1 MKLSGLT
8 ARRRRSISA
17 LSLSVVGALA
27 VTGAVV
33 YPGVRTA
40 DVDLNDGG
48 VWVTNNAQGKVGHLN
63 YPSRT
68 LDGGFVANS
77 NSFDVHQNAAT
88 VFTENRDVGAL
99 NRVDTASV
107 TTGEEQALPEYDDVL
122 LGSRYA
128 VTVQS
133 SDGTVWVGDTT
144 ALASL
149 TTEDATPLVEGAP
162 GTVAAIGPDDTVAV
176 ADPQAH
182 TLTTFVLE
190 DGAYAEP
197 ETTTAPEITGELQVA
212 VVGRHAVVL
221 TGSGDL
227 VTADGDVR
235 ALPDATDAVL
245 QASSADSDLVAVA
258 TPSALLEVPLDGGGP
273 TSTATASSGGPIAP
287 VQLNGCVH
295 AAWTGSA
302 EYVRQCRNDADDDTS
317 AIPSLGARSDLVFR
331 TNRDVVILNDLAGGN
346 VWLVQQDM
354 VLVDNWDEIIPPPE
368 ESDEEDQESADENPL
383 NTLPDRTGENR
394 PPVAEDDS
402 FGVRPGRTTLLPVLD
417 NDSDPDGDVLTVT
430 PQGDDPPVGT
440 VQPVY
445 DSTGLQ
451 IVVPGDAVPGRHTF
465 DYRIDDGRG
474 GTDTASVQLDVRS
487 DSANEE
493 PSPKRATRLT
503 VEQGATITANILSD
517 WEDPDG
523 DDLFLRSATIGT
535 EGDQVRTR
543 DDGQLT
549 YRDAGGTLGQK
560 EITVQVSDGR
570 DTAEGTVLLD
580 VQPTGNVPP
589 VANSDHIT
597 VVAGQDVVVA
607 PLKNDLDP
615 SGRGLRLTQV
625 TPLETATVTP
635 DYELGTF
642 TFSSTTPGTV
652 YVPYVVANGPATAE
666 ALVRVDVT
674 PEGGAP
680 GDPIAVRDVAL
691 LPTGGQ
697 TLVDALANDTDPGGG
712 VLVVQSVEL
721 PPNSELNVAVLE
733 HNVLRVT
740 DARGLRNPT
749 AFTYTV
755 SNGTSSS
762 TGQVSVLPLPA
773 PEKLEPPRA
782 AADDV
787 TVRAGDVATVNV
799 LENDVHPNNAELT
812 LAPELVELPS
822 EGSGLIAVSGDSIR
836 FKAGTAAGTFHAVY
850 AVLGPDGQTDSA
862 QVTFRV
868 KPATAENNARP
879 TPRALEARAIAG
891 NPTRI
896 VIPLD
901 GIDPDGDSVSLAGIE
916 QAPTKGTAVVGAT
929 FIEYTAASDVT
940 GQDAFSYVVEDRYGA
955 RSTATILVG
964 IAPPSASNQP
974 PVAVD
979 DAIAVQPGRRV
990 SVDVLKNDSDP
1001 DGDPLSV
1008 TLEGLDLP
1016 AALQAEIIDGKLFF
1030 DAPSEPLTTAVPY
1043 LVSDGRGGDVVGTVR
1058 IEVSPTA
1065 RQLAPVAFDDRV
1077 SFADTRGRTAVD
1089 VPVLDNDV
1097 DPDGA
1102 FDELVISF
1110 PENTEGVA
1118 AVDGG
1123 LVNVA
1128 LQPTAQLIPYQVTD
1142 PDGLSSVAFIRVP
1155 GLADQRPALRDT
1167 EPLEVQSGD
1176 ELLLELADL
1185 VVVREGRTAAITED
1199 SRVSAIASDGGALV
1213 RGVSTLAFTSATDY
1227 SGAASVTFEVT
1238 DGTSADDPEG
1248 LTSVLTVG
1256 IRVLPD
1262 PDRNTP
1268 PTLTSGGL
1276 EVEQEGSGRL
1286 DLAGLAADED
1296 PQDRDALAFSIVGDA
1311 PAGLSARLDGSVLE
1325 VGSAGAPAGTR
1336 AVLRVAVEDPRG
1348 GRAEAIV
1355 DVVVVS
1361 SRLPL
1366 AVAGDDVLGDA
1377 EQGETVMVPVLAND
1391 TNPFPDTPLQ
1401 LLSADVETGTGSA
1414 SVVGSEVS
1422 VTPSEDFVGTM
1433 VVRYR
1438 VGDRTGAADRQVDGR
1453 IRLTVRG
1460 RPDAPTAPFVVEV
1473 RNRTVVLEW
1482 DPPAANGTPITGY
1495 TVQGTNGFSQSCPST
1510 TCTLTPLTNN
1520 VEYTFTVTATNEV
1533 GESDPSAAS
1542 PVARPDEKPSTPGA
1556 PTLTFGDGSLAVQW
1570 AVPPTEGSPVESYDL
1585 EISPAP
1591 PGGGAL
1597 RAGVQGTSLE
1607 WTGLA
1612 NGTPYQVRVRAY
1624 NRAPDPSEYSA
1635 YSAAEIPAGAPAAPA
1650 APASALGSRGG
1661 EANSVLNVSWAA
1673 PDSNGAEIQGYTLTT
1688 LQNGSAV
1695 TSTELSG
1702 SQTSSPVTVANSEA
1716 PYSFTV
1722 TARNKAGVSA
1732 ASAASAPRQASG
1744 APGAVPALTATEG
1757 DRSIRVGFGEAA
1769 RNGARPEQLAYE
1781 YNLGGGWRSVP
1792 GDRVI
1797 RDGVSNGTTYRVT
1810 MRAVNTADGQA
1821 LPGPESQSGA
1831 VVPYGAPNAPGV
1843 QAQANGMSVRFTV
1856 TAPSSN
1862 GREITG
1868 FDYTT
1873 SDGQAG
1879 SFGPAGGS
1887 IDKGDTADTSWSI
1900 RVTTRD
1906 SAGQRSA
1913 EATAQARTAPTTMD
1927 IGKGPQ
1933 NPAITSEDTYW
1944 EMFRVNNFPAG
1955 RHRVSCYAD
1964 QTLGGTTAYESGFDD
1979 FPVSGTFQ
1987 SRVCYGKFDPK
1998 STTPGYL
2005 KVIVDGVGEFR
2016 ADGGW
2021 DF

>member
-1 MKLSGLT
+1 M
-8 ARRRRSISA
+8 SA
-17 LSLSVVGALA
+17 VSLA
-27 VTGAVV
+27 VAGAVAITGAVV
-33 YPGVRTA
+33 YPGIRTA

-48 VWVTNNAQGKVGHLN
+48 VWVTNASQGLVGHLN

-68 LDGGFVANS
+68 LDGGFAANS
-77 NSFDVHQNAAT
+77 NSFDVHQNPAA

-107 TTGEEQALPEYDDVL
+107 TTGEEQVLPDHDDVL
-122 LGSRYA
+122 LGNRY
-128 VTVQS
+128 VITVRS
-133 SDGTVWVGDTT
+133 VDGTVWLGDTT
-144 ALASL
+144 DLASL

-162 GTVAAIGPDDTVAV
+162 GIVAGIGPDDTVAV
-176 ADPQAH
+176 ADPRAH
-182 TLTTFVLE
+182 TVTTFVLE

-197 ETTTAPEITGELQVA
+197 EIVSVPEITGELQVA
-212 VVGRHAVVL
+212 VVGRRAVVL
-221 TGSGDL
+221 TDSGNL
-227 VTADGDVR
+227 ITADGEVR
-235 ALPDATDAVL
+235 PLPENTDALL
-245 QASSADSDLVAVA
+245 QLSSADSDAVAVA
-258 TPSALLEVPLDGGGP
+258 TSSSLLEIPLDGGEP
-273 TSTATASSGGPIAP
+273 TSTATTTAGRPIAP
-287 VQLNGCVH
+287 VQLNGCIH

-302 EYVRQCRNDADDDTS
+302 EYLRQCRNDADDDAG
-317 AIPSLGARSDLVFR
+317 AIPSLGARAELVFR

-368 ESDEEDQESADENPL
+368 ENDEEDQESADENPL
-383 NTLPDRTGENR
+383 DTLPDRTGENR
-394 PPVAEDDS
+394 PPVAEDDA

-430 PQGDDPPVGT
+430 LQGENPSVGT

-451 IVVPGDAVPGRHTF
+451 VVVPDDAVPGRHTF
-465 DYRIDDGRG
+465 GYRIDDGRG
-474 GTDTASVQLDVRS
+474 GTDTANVQLDVRS
-487 DSANEE
+487 DSTNDA
-493 PSPKRATRLT
+493 PSPKRVTRLT
-503 VEQGATITANILSD
+503 IEQGATITANILSD
-517 WEDPDG
+517 WQDPDG
-523 DDLFLRSATIGT
+523 DDLFLRSATVGV

-549 YRDAGGTLGQK
+549 FRDAGGTLGRK
-560 EITVQVSDGR
+560 EVTVQVSDGR
-570 DTAEGTVLLD
+570 DTSEGTVLLD
-580 VQPTGNVPP
+580 VQPSGNVPP

-597 VVAGQDVVVA
+597 VVAGQDVIVA
-607 PLKNDLDP
+607 PLQNDLDP

-625 TPLETATVTP
+625 TPPETASVTP

-642 TFSSTTPGTV
+642 TFSSETPGTV
-652 YVPYVVANGPATAE
+652 YVPYVVANGPTTAE

-697 TLVDALANDTDPGGG
+697 TLVAALANDTDPGGG
-712 VLVVQSVEL
+712 VLVLQAVQL

-749 AFTYTV
+749 TFTYTV
-755 SNGTSSS
+755 SNGTSSA
-762 TGQVSVLPLPA
+762 TGQISVLPLPA

-782 AADDV
+782 EADDI

-799 LENDVHPNNAELT
+799 LDNDVHPDNAELA

-822 EGSGLIAVSGDSIR
+822 EGSGLIAVSGDAIR
-836 FKAGTAAGTFHAVY
+836 FKAGTEAGTFHAVY
-850 AVLGPDGQTDSA
+850 AVLGPDGQSDSA

-901 GIDPDGDSVSLAGIE
+901 GIDPDGDSVSLVGIE

-929 FIEYTAASDVT
+929 FIEYTAASEVT
-940 GQDAFSYVVEDRYGA
+940 GQDVFGYVVEDRYGA
-955 RSTATILVG
+955 RSTATVLVG
-964 IAPPSASNQP
+964 IAPPSAANQP

-979 DAIAVQPGRRV
+979 DAIAVQPDRRV
-990 SVDVLKNDSDP
+990 SVDVLRNDSDP

-1008 TLEGLDLP
+1008 TLDGLDLP
-1016 AALQAEIIDGKLFF
+1016 EGLQAEILDRKLFF

-1065 RQLAPVAFDDRV
+1065 RRLAPVAFDDRV

-1102 FDELVISF
+1102 FDELDISF
-1110 PENTEGVA
+1110 PENTEGVS
-1118 AVDGG
+1118 VVEGG
-1123 LVNVA
+1123 LVNVT
-1128 LQPTAQLIPYQVTD
+1128 LQPEAQLIPYQVTD
-1142 PDGLSSVAFIRVP
+1142 LDGLSSVAFIRVP
-1155 GLADQRPALRDT
+1155 GLADQRPALRDS
-1167 EPLEVQSGD
+1167 EPLEVRSGD
-1176 ELLLELADL
+1176 ELLLDLQEL
-1185 VVVREGRTAAITED
+1185 VVVREGRTPVVTED
-1199 SRVSAIASDGGALV
+1199 SRVSAIASDGGSLV
-1213 RGVSTLAFTSATDY
+1213 RDVSTLAFTSAEEY

-1238 DGTSADDPEG
+1238 DGASADDPDG

-1256 IRVLPD
+1256 VQVLPD
-1262 PDRNTP
+1262 PDRNTL

-1276 EVEQEGSGRL
+1276 EVEQEGSGSL

-1296 PQDRDALAFSIVGDA
+1296 PQDADALTFSIVGDV
-1311 PAGLSARLDGSVLE
+1311 PAGLTARIDGSDLAVE
-1325 VGSAGAPAGTR
+1325 AADTPAGTR
-1336 AVLRVAVEDPRG
+1336 AVVRVAVEDPRG
-1348 GRAEAIV
+1348 GRAEAII

-1361 SRLPL
+1361 SRQPL
-1366 AVAGDDVLGDA
+1366 AVANDDVLADA
-1377 EQGETVMVPVLAND
+1377 AQGETVTVPVLAND

-1401 LLSADVETGTGSA
+1401 LLSAEVETGAGSA
-1414 SVVGSEVS
+1414 SVVGADVS
-1422 VTPSEDFVGTM
+1422 VTPAEDFVGTM

-1438 VGDRTGAADRQVDGR
+1438 IGDRTEAADRQVDGR

-1460 RPDAPTAPFVVEV
+1460 RPETPSAPFVVEV

-1482 DPPAANGTPITGY
+1482 DPPAANGAPITGY
-1495 TVQGTNGFSQSCPST
+1495 TVQGNGFTQACPST

-1520 VEYTFTVTATNEV
+1520 VEYTFTVTATNQV

-1542 PVARPDEKPSTPGA
+1542 PVARPDEKPATPEA
-1556 PTLTFGDGSLAVQW
+1556 PSLTSGDGSLAVRW
-1570 AVPPTEGSPVESYDL
+1570 TVPPTEGSPVETYDV

-1591 PGGGAL
+1591 PGGPAL
-1597 RAGVQGTSLE
+1597 RAGVQGTAVE

-1624 NRAPDPSEYSA
+1624 NRAPDPSGYSA
-1635 YSAAEIPAGAPAAPA
+1635 YSAPGIPAGPPAAPA
-1650 APASALGSRGG
+1650 APVSELGSRGG
-1661 EANSVLNVSWAA
+1661 EANSVMNVSWAA
-1673 PDSNGAEIQGYTLTT
+1673 PASNGAEIQGYTLTT
-1688 LQNGSAV
+1688 LQNGSVV

-1702 SQTSSPVTVANSEA
+1702 SQTSSTVAVANSEA

-1722 TARNKAGVSA
+1722 TATNRAGVSG
-1732 ASAASAPRQASG
+1732 ASAPSPPRQASG
-1744 APGAVPALTATEG
+1744 APGAVPALTAAAG
-1757 DRSIRVGFGEAA
+1757 DRSITVGFGDAP
-1769 RNGARPEQLAYE
+1769 RNGATPAQLAYQ
-1781 YNLGGGWRSVP
+1781 YDVGGGWLPVP

-1797 RDGVSNGTTYRVT
+1797 REGISNGTTYRVT
-1810 MRAVNTADGQA
+1810 VRAVNTADGQA
-1821 LPGPESQSGA
+1821 LPGPEAQSAA
-1831 VVPYGAPNAPGV
+1831 VVPFGAPNPPGV
-1843 QAQANGMSVRFTV
+1843 QAQKNGLAVRFTV
-1856 TAPSSN
+1856 TPPSSN
-1862 GREITG
+1862 GRDITG

-1873 SDGQAG
+1873 SDGRTG
-1879 SFGPAGGS
+1879 SFGAGGGT
-1887 IDKGDTADTSWSI
+1887 IDKGTTADTSWSI

-1906 SAGQRSA
+1906 SAGQKSG
-1913 EATAQARTAPTTMD
+1913 EATATARTDPTTME
-1927 IGKGPQ
+1927 IGRGAQRSTPDSSY
-1933 NPAITSEDTYW
+1933 NW
-1944 EMFRVNNFPAG
+1944 ESFRVNNFPPG
-1955 RHRVSCYAD
+1955 DHRVSCYAD
-1964 QTLGGTTAYESGFDD
+1964 QTNGGSTPYATGVDTFPASG
-1979 FPVSGTFQ
+1979 SGTFQ
-1987 SRVCYGKFDPK
+1987 SRVCYGKFSGSD
-1998 STTPGYL
+1998 PGYL
-2005 KVIVDGVGEFR
+2005 KVVVDGVGEFR

-2021 DF
+2021 AF

>member
-8 ARRRRSISA
+8 ARTRRSVRAVA
-17 LSLSVVGALA
+17 LSIVGALA

-48 VWVTNNAQGKVGHLN
+48 VWVTNTTLGLVGHLN

-77 NSFDVHQNAAT
+77 NSFDVHQRAAT
-88 VFTENRDVGAL
+88 VFSENRDVGAL
-99 NRVDTASV
+99 NRVDTASM
-107 TTGEEQALPEYDDVL
+107 TTGEEQALPEYEDVQ

-128 VTVQS
+128 LTVQPA
-133 SDGTVWVGDTT
+133 DGTVWVGETA

-182 TLTTFVLE
+182 TVTTFVLE
-190 DGAYAEP
+190 DGEYAEP
-197 ETTTAPEITGELQVA
+197 ETATVPEITGDLQITL
-212 VVGRHAVVL
+212 VGRTAVVL
-221 TGSGDL
+221 TGTGGL
-227 VTADGDVR
+227 ITGGDVQQ
-235 ALPDATDAVL
+235 LPDATDAVL
-245 QASSADSDLVAVA
+245 QLSSADAGRVAVA
-258 TPSALLEVPLDGGGP
+258 TASSLLEVPLDGGEP
-273 TSTATASSGGPIAP
+273 TGTATTTPGRPIAP

-302 EYVRQCRNDADDDTS
+302 EYLRQCANDADDDAS
-317 AIPSLGARSDLVFR
+317 AIPSLGARSELVFR

-394 PPVAEDDS
+394 PPVAEDDA

-417 NDSDPDGDVLTVT
+417 NDSDPDGDILTVT
-430 PQGDDPPVGT
+430 LQGDDPPVGT

-451 IVVPGDAVPGRHTF
+451 IVVPADAAPGRHSF
-465 DYRIDDGRG
+465 QYRIDDGRG
-474 GTDTASVQLDVRS
+474 GTDTAAVQLDVRS
-487 DSANEE
+487 DTANGA

-503 VEQGATITANILSD
+503 LEHGATITANILSD

-549 YRDAGGTLGQK
+549 YRDAGGTLGPK
-560 EITVQVSDGR
+560 EITVQVSDGQ

-589 VANSDHIT
+589 QANSDHIT
-597 VVAGQDVVVA
+597 VAAGQDVVVA

-625 TPLETATVTP
+625 TPPETATVTP

-642 TFSSTTPGTV
+642 TFSSAVPGTV
-652 YVPYVVANGPATAE
+652 YVTYVVANGPATAE

-712 VLVVQSVEL
+712 VLVLQSVEL

-733 HNVLRVT
+733 HNILRVT

-749 AFTYTV
+749 TFTYTV
-755 SNGTSSS
+755 SNGTSSA

-773 PEKLEPPRA
+773 PERLEPPRA
-782 AADDV
+782 TADDV

-799 LENDVHPNNAELT
+799 LENDVHPDNADLA
-812 LAPELVELPS
+812 LAPELVEPPS
-822 EGSGLIAVSGDSIR
+822 EGSGLIAVAGDAIR

-850 AVLGPDGQTDSA
+850 AVLGPDGQSDSA

-879 TPRALEARAIAG
+879 APKALEARAIAG

-901 GIDPDGDSVSLAGIE
+901 GIDPDGDSVSLVGIE

-929 FIEYTAASDVT
+929 FIEYTAAGDVA
-940 GQDAFSYVVEDRYGA
+940 GQDVFSYVVEDRYGA
-955 RSTATILVG
+955 RSTATVLVG
-964 IAPPSASNQP
+964 IAPPSAANQP

-979 DAIAVQPGRRV
+979 DSIAVQPDRRV

-1016 AALQAEIIDGKLFF
+1016 AVLQAEIIDRKLFF
-1030 DAPSEPLTTAVPY
+1030 DAPSEPITTAVPY

-1065 RQLAPVAFDDRV
+1065 RRLAPVAFDDRV

-1102 FDELVISF
+1102 FDELAITF
-1110 PENTEGVA
+1110 PENTEGVSA
-1118 AVDGG
+1118 ADG
-1123 LVNVA
+1123 LVTVT
-1128 LQPTAQLIPYQVTD
+1128 LQQDAQLVPYQVTD

-1155 GLADQRPALRDT
+1155 GLRDQRPALRDT
-1167 EPLEVQSGD
+1167 EPLEVQTGE
-1176 ELLLELADL
+1176 ELLLDLTDL
-1185 VVVREGRTAAITED
+1185 VVVREGRTPVITED
-1199 SRVSAIASDGGALV
+1199 SGVSAVASDGGALV
-1213 RGVSTLAFTSATDY
+1213 RDVSTLAFTSAQDY

-1238 DGTSADDPEG
+1238 DGTSADDPDG

-1256 IRVLPD
+1256 VRVLPD

-1268 PTLTSGGL
+1268 PTLTSGGV
-1276 EVEQEGSGRL
+1276 EVEQEGSGTL

-1296 PQDRDALAFSIVGDA
+1296 PQDSDRLTFSLVGDT

-1325 VGSAGAPAGTR
+1325 VGSADAPAGTR
-1336 AVLRVAVEDPRG
+1336 AALRVAVTDPRG

-1355 DVVVVS
+1355 DAVVVS
-1361 SRLPL
+1361 SRRPL
-1366 AVAGDDVLGDA
+1366 AVANDDVLGDA
-1377 EQGETVMVPVLAND
+1377 AQGETVTVPVLAND
-1391 TNPFPDTPLQ
+1391 TNPFPETPLQ
-1401 LLSADVETGTGSA
+1401 LLDAEVETGTGSA

-1422 VTPSEDFVGTM
+1422 VTPGEDFVGTL

-1438 VGDRTGAADRQVDGR
+1438 VADSTRAADRQVDGR

-1460 RPDAPTAPFVVEV
+1460 RPETPSAPFVVEV
-1473 RNRTVVLEW
+1473 RNRTAVLEW
-1482 DPPAANGTPITGY
+1482 DPPAANGAPITGY
-1495 TVQGTNGFSQSCPST
+1495 TVQGTGGFSQACPST

-1542 PVARPDEKPSTPGA
+1542 PVARPDEKPSTPEA
-1556 PTLTFGDGSLAVQW
+1556 PALTFGDGSLAVQW
-1570 AVPPTEGSPVESYDL
+1570 SVPPTEGSPVESYDL

-1597 RAGVQGTSLE
+1597 KAGVQGTSLE
-1607 WTGLA
+1607 WSGLA

-1635 YSAAEIPAGAPAAPA
+1635 YSAPEIPAGAPATPA
-1650 APASALGSRGG
+1650 APVSALGSRGG
-1661 EANSVLNVSWAA
+1661 EANSVMNVSWTA
-1673 PDSNGAEIQGYTLTT
+1673 PAGNGAEIQGYTLTT
-1688 LQNGSAV
+1688 LQNGQAV

-1722 TARNKAGVSA
+1722 TATNKAGVSGT
-1732 ASAASAPRQASG
+1732 SPASAPRQASG
-1744 APGAVPALTATEG
+1744 APGAVPGVSAKEG
-1757 DRSIRVGFGEAA
+1757 DRSITVAYGEAA
-1769 RNGARPEQLAYE
+1769 RNGATPGQLRYE
-1781 YNLGGGWRSVP
+1781 YSLGGGWRAVP

-1797 RDGVSNGTTYRVT
+1797 RDGIANGTTYRVT
-1810 MRAVNTADGQA
+1810 LRAVNTADGQV
-1821 LPGPESQSGA
+1821 LPGPEAQSDA

-1879 SFGPAGGS
+1879 SLGPAGGS
-1887 IDKGDTADTSWSI
+1887 IDKGDSANTSWSI

-1906 SAGQRSA
+1906 SAGQRSG
-1913 EATAQARTAPTTMD
+1913 EATAQAGTAPTTMD
-1927 IGKGPQ
+1927 IGKGPR
-1933 NPAITSEDTYW
+1933 NPSITSEDTYW

-1955 RHRVSCYAD
+1955 PHRVSCYAD
-1964 QTLGGTTAYESGFDD
+1964 QTNGGTRAYASGIDD

-1987 SRVCYGKFDPK
+1987 SRICYGKFEPD

-2005 KVIVDGVGEFR
+2005 KVVVDGVGEFS